1 MKPLP
6 QQCLS
11 SPIASRS
18 FLTPLCFPFLTLVVV
33 VANMRENSKNT
44 ALCYYLL
51 HDWNLV
57 LVHKLHDG
65 GKKSVDSGG
74 KSGENFPVWCGCW
87 WPSFGHNW
95 FVSLATKHEWSTLT
109 MGPTAC
115 WVCYRLLVDWLHM
128 GTLLSPGSLRVTV
141 CFSSYVL
148 LQQDTKLW
156 PWLQNF
162 QTDVCF
168 LNIYVLQVLITPP
181 LTDIPGF
188 SCYQPNSLEDN
199 KNKNQCQL
207 QSFFTSYEGEPRNLV
222 PNQASTLLLQN
233 FSWKGASI
241 LHRGSTWPWTSSFTS

>member
-1 MKPLP
+1 MG
-6 QQCLS
+6 
-11 SPIASRS
+11 
-18 FLTPLCFPFLTLVVV
+18 
-33 VANMRENSKNT
+33 E
-44 ALCYYLL
+44 
-51 HDWNLV
+51 
-57 LVHKLHDG
+57 
-65 GKKSVDSGG
+65 KKSVDSGG

-188 SCYQPNSLEDN
+188 SYYQPNSLEDN

-233 FSWKGASI
+233 FSCKGASI